1 MNIINRF
8 REGTASYF
16 RAIVFSPTR
25 ELALQT
31 LKFTRELGRYTG
43 QRAACVLGGE
53 SMEKQFAV
61 MHERPDVVRYRVEKS
76 PLFRN
81 ELSYLQRGSFL

>member
-1 MNIINRF
+1 M
-8 REGTASYF
+8 
-16 RAIVFSPTR
+16 FSPTR

-43 QRAACVLGGE
+43 LRAACVLGGE

-61 MHERPDVVRYRVEKS
+61 MHERPDVVRYRVVKIPFLGTKGDFAAKDLGTLLLKNF
-76 PLFRN
+76 PL
-81 ELSYLQRGSFL
+81 LQRNLVSLQ

>member
-1 MNIINRF
+1 MFNLKPLYLCITENVCLVVKKYLDNGHF
-8 REGTASYF
+8 F

-43 QRAACVLGGE
+43 LRAACVLGGE

-61 MHERPDVVRYRVEKS
+61 MHERPDVVRS
-76 PLFRN
+76 
-81 ELSYLQRGSFL
+81 

>member
-1 MNIINRF
+1 M
-8 REGTASYF
+8 
-16 RAIVFSPTR
+16 FSPTR

-43 QRAACVLGGE
+43 LRAACVLGGE

-61 MHERPDVVRYRVEKS
+61 MHERPDVVCKRVVKS
-76 PLFRN
+76 P
-81 ELSYLQRGSFL
+81 FLGTN

>member
-1 MNIINRF
+1 M
-8 REGTASYF
+8 F

-43 QRAACVLGGE
+43 LRAACVLGGE

-61 MHERPDVVRYRVEKS
+61 MHERPDVVRSQKPQLLNPIS
-76 PLFRN
+76 WP
-81 ELSYLQRGSFL
+81 SK